1 MGADNTNMFTT
12 LCIEMV
18 SHVHALWNIILWK
31 TQYQVS
37 KKIRLNLAFLLA
49 FCGDE
54 KRICLFNASHGA
66 KSVYLSKYNPYL
78 ASHVNFKENSR
89 VRTSALAV
97 INIINFDSIV
107 FLHIATV
114 FYIKQYLP

>member
-54 KRICLFNASHGA
+54 IFVLKN
-66 KSVYLSKYNPYL
+66 V
-78 ASHVNFKENSR
+78 
-89 VRTSALAV
+89 SAFSTRAMELNQF
-97 INIINFDSIV
+97 IYRNIILI
-107 FLHIATV
+107 
-114 FYIKQYLP
+114 